1 MALNKK
7 FLNKT
12 VTAAPATA
20 IYDGASYTG
29 NGTNSPAGSYCGAG
43 NTACGT
49 QTIAIDFIPDL
60 FFAKS
65 KGTTGGWTVG
75 DSYRGNFN
83 YIYFNSTSQSGSGCA
98 TGFPNNPTSCTPAG
112 TPGIGNATT
121 YGGTPTSNI
130 VVIDKTSAGWNVNYN
145 GVAYMAYG
153 FNGSGGVSASNSVGD
168 VTSTVYANSNGSFSV
183 TGYESITGAS
193 ASTYVG
199 VGITPEFAMWKRID
213 ADNDWFCW
221 LESEGKYGV
230 LNTDAT
236 FIADSSTWFSG
247 NKVLQNT
254 GSSGQ
259 HFVVYSFAS
268 VAGVSKVG
276 TYDGT
281 GSSQQIVTGFQPSI
295 VIIKSVTSDEN
306 WAVFDSVRGEEVMY
320 LNETDQS
327 TSFTPFSFDST
338 NTGGFTVPSSSGMIN
353 GSGQKYMYLAF
364 K

>member
-1 MALNKK
+1 MGLNKK
-7 FLNKT
+7 LLNKT
-12 VTAAPATA
+12 AVASGTP
-20 IYDGASYTG
+20 IYDAVSFTG
-29 NGTNSPAGSYCGAG
+29 NGTGSSYCGAG
-43 NTACGT
+43 NGSCAT
-49 QTIAIDFIPDL
+49 QTNAIDFVPDL
-60 FFAKS
+60 YFVKNTDTAQ
-65 KGTTGGWTVG
+65 GWIVG
-75 DSYRGNFN
+75 DSYRGSYN
-83 YIYFNSTSQSGSGCA
+83 YLSFHSTSQNGSGCA

-112 TPGIGNATT
+112 TPGVGNATA

-130 VVIDKTSAGWNVNYN
+130 VVIDNSPGWWGTNKN
-145 GVAYMAYG
+145 GDTYMAYG

-183 TGYESITGAS
+183 TGYTSITGAS

-199 VGITPEFAMWKRID
+199 VGITPEFAMWKRLD
-213 ADNDWFCW
+213 GTNDWFCW
-221 LESEGKYGV
+221 LESESKYGV

-236 FIADSSTWFSG
+236 FIADGSTWFSG

-254 GSSGQ
+254 SSSGIDY
-259 HFVVYSFAS
+259 VVYSFAS

-295 VIIKSVTSDEN
+295 LIIKSVTSDEN
-306 WAVFDSVRGEEVMY
+306 WAVFDSVRGQEVMY
-320 LNETDQS
+320 LNETDAS
-327 TSFTPFSFDST
+327 VSFTPFSFDST

-353 GSGQKYMYLAF
+353 GGGEKYMYLAF